1 MDFESIERRLA
12 DITCPV
18 CKNSTEYMIPRDSRV
33 TDGEYKAFCKGCR
46 YSFPLHM
53 DVESFTRSQPDVAY
67 WLKGMRC
74 PSCMKTGATRS
85 EEHTSELQSRLH
97 LVCRLLLEKK
107 KLSLRTTQRVSPYPL
122 LNQPLV
128 AL

>member
-1 MDFESIERRLA
+1 MACESIERRLT

-18 CKNSTEYMIPRDSRV
+18 CKSSTEYMIPRDSRV

-74 PSCMKTGATRS
+74 PSCLKNGAKLDFRVQAS
-85 EEHTSELQSRLH
+85 VRGSLH
-97 LVCRLLLEKK
+97 YVTCAECRRPCHEPSSLAALV
-107 KLSLRTTQRVSPYPL
+107 S
-122 LNQPLV
+122 
-128 AL
+128 